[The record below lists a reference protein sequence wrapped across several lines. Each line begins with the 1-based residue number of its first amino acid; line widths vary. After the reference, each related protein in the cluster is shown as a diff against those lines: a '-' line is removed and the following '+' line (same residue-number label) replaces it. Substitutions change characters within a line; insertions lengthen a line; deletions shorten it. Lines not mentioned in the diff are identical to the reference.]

1 MAREVQMEPWQ
12 KSAFEFIRDQ
22 MPEEFSLTELT
33 EKNNI
38 DPQTN
43 FEVLKFLEHAGLL
56 VCDEC
61 DDEILVE
68 VNTEAMKEVA
78 AVFFIGKKLRFR
90 ADGLTNSSIELLR
103 TMLEL
108 AKDKNEFP
116 MIELNRRVF
125 PNSIR
130 ANSLQK
136 LKVAGLI
143 DIVQGENAFKTIVR
157 LIDPERAKRIGE
169 SHDC

>member
-1 MAREVQMEPWQ
+1 
-12 KSAFEFIRDQ
+12 
-22 MPEEFSLTELT
+22 
-33 EKNNI
+33 
-38 DPQTN
+38 
-43 FEVLKFLEHAGLL
+43 
-56 VCDEC
+56 
-61 DDEILVE
+61 
-68 VNTEAMKEVA
+68 
-78 AVFFIGKKLRFR
+78 
-90 ADGLTNSSIELLR
+90 
-103 TMLEL
+103 MLEL